1 MKLRKISYKGVA
13 ILFSAWLALVYV
25 ICMTFGVLIEPAW
38 VPLWKLVLPAYMGL
52 PGFDLTAIGL
62 IAGFIWSALYGALG
76 GLAFSFVYN
85 TIVARF
91 VPIELS
97 E

>member
-1 MKLRKISYKGVA
+1 M
-13 ILFSAWLALVYV
+13 FSAWLALVYV

-38 VPLWKLVLPAYMGL
+38 VPLWKLVLPSYLGL
-52 PGFDLTAIGL
+52 PGFDLTSIGL
-62 IAGFIWSALYGALG
+62 IAGFIWAVLYGAFG
-76 GLAFSFVYN
+76 GLIFSFVYN
-85 TIVARF
+85 EIVARF